1 MRAMNNLHEAI
12 IFLAAAVIAVP
23 IFKRLGLGAV
33 LGYLTAGILIGPA
46 ALGLISDVDHI
57 LHFAELGVVL
67 LLFIIGLELQP
78 SRLWALRRNVFGWGS
93 FQLFMTTALLAAGG
107 MLLGEPPR
115 AAIVVGLVLALSSTA
130 FALQMLAERNE
141 LTTRHGRSA
150 FAVLL
155 FQDIAVVP
163 LLAIVP
169 LLGDGGTSGGSGWIA
184 FAEGVAV
191 LLAVVFGGRII
202 LRYGLRVVA
211 STNVREILTA
221 TALLVAL
228 GTALVVE
235 VGGLSMALGAF
246 IAGMLLAD
254 SEFRHQLEADIEP
267 FKGLLLGL
275 FFIAVGMSVN
285 IDLILH
291 KPLQVVGL
299 AVALVSIKALVL
311 FAQGKLQGLST
322 TAARNFALS
331 ISQGGEFA
339 FVILGIAVTALVIDA
354 ALAELLIVVVTLS
367 MAVTP
372 LLLALNDWL
381 AGRAAEPEPS
391 YQTPPDEENP
401 VIIAG
406 FGRFGQIVAR
416 ILRARQIRFTALD
429 ISQEQVDFVAK
440 YGNKIYYGDASRL
453 DLLHAAKAAS
463 AKVFVLAVDDVDA
476 SLKIAE
482 IVAQHFPQLKV
493 YARARNRKHA
503 YQLLDMGVKI
513 IRRETFHSAVELAAD
528 VLQGVGLKPQDARN
542 SADRFK
548 QHDIDRLFAG
558 REHHTDEQKMMELAK
573 SAAQELEEL
582 FNEDLVQENPR

>member
-1 MRAMNNLHEAI
+1 MTQLHEAI

-23 IFKRLGLGAV
+23 LFKRLGLGAV
-33 LGYLTAGILIGPA
+33 LGYLAAGILIGPA
-46 ALGLISDVDHI
+46 AFGFINDVDHI

-93 FQLFMTTALLAAGG
+93 FQLFVSAALLAMGSL
-107 MLLGEPPR
+107 LLGVPLR
-115 AAIVVGLVLALSSTA
+115 AAIVVGFVLALSSTA

-169 LLGDGGTSGGSGWIA
+169 LLGDASAGSDGGWLA
-184 FAEGVAV
+184 FAKGVAV
-191 LLAVVFGGRII
+191 LLVVVFGGRIV
-202 LRYGLRVVA
+202 LRYGLRIIA
-211 STNVREILTA
+211 NTNVREILTA
-221 TALLVAL
+221 TALLTAL
-228 GTALVVE
+228 GTALLVE

-254 SEFRHQLEADIEP
+254 SEFRHQLEADIQP

-275 FFIAVGMSVN
+275 FFMAVGMSVN
-285 IDLILH
+285 IDLIAQQ
-291 KPLQVVGL
+291 PLQVAGL
-299 AVALVSIKALVL
+299 ALALVVVKAVVL
-311 FAQGKLQGLST
+311 FVQGKLQGLST
-322 TAARNFALS
+322 TAAKNFALS
-331 ISQGGEFA
+331 IAQGGEFA
-339 FVILGIAVTALVIDA
+339 FVILGIAVTALVIEPL
-354 ALAELLIVVVTLS
+354 LAELLIVVVTLS
-367 MAVTP
+367 MATTP
-372 LLLALNDWL
+372 VLLALNDWL
-381 AGRAAEPEPS
+381 AGRATKLEADYE
-391 YQTPPDEENP
+391 TPVDEDNP

-406 FGRFGQIVAR
+406 FGRFGQIIAR
-416 ILRARQIRFTALD
+416 ILRARKIHFTALD
-429 ISQEQVDFVAK
+429 ISQERVDFVSK

-453 DLLHAAKAAS
+453 DLLQAANASS
-463 AKVFVLAVDDVDA
+463 AKVFVLAVDDVAA

-503 YQLLDMGVKI
+503 YQLLDLGVKV
-513 IRRETFHSAVELAAD
+513 IRRETFHSAVDLAAE
-528 VLQGVGLKPQDARN
+528 VLQGVGLKPQAARQA
-542 SADRFK
+542 ADRFK
-548 QHDIDRLFAG
+548 QHDIDRLFTS

-582 FNEDLVQENPR
+582 FVEDLVQEEKP

>member
-1 MRAMNNLHEAI
+1 MNQLHTAI

-23 IFKRLGLGAV
+23 VFKRLGLGAV
-33 LGYLTAGILIGPA
+33 LGYLAAGILIGPA
-46 ALGLISDVDHI
+46 AFGLIDDVDHI

-93 FQLFMTTALLAAGG
+93 FQLLVSAALLTAAGL
-107 MLLGEPPR
+107 LLGVPLR
-115 AAIVVGLVLALSSTA
+115 AAIVVGFVLALSSTA

-169 LLGDGGTSGGSGWIA
+169 LLGDAGASGDSAWLA
-184 FAEGVAV
+184 FAKGVAV
-191 LLAVVFGGRII
+191 LLVVVFGGRII
-202 LRYGLRVVA
+202 LRYGLRIIA
-211 STNVREILTA
+211 NTNVREILTA
-221 TALLVAL
+221 TALLTAL
-228 GTALVVE
+228 GTALLVE

-275 FFIAVGMSVN
+275 FFMAVGMSVN
-285 IDLILH
+285 IDLIAQ
-291 KPLQVVGL
+291 KPLQVAGL
-299 AVALVSIKALVL
+299 AIGLVAIKALVI
-311 FAQGKLQGLST
+311 FVQGKLQGLST
-322 TAARNFALS
+322 TAAKNFALS
-331 ISQGGEFA
+331 IAQGGEFA
-339 FVILGIAVTALVIDA
+339 FVILGIAVTALVIDS
-354 ALAELLIVVVTLS
+354 ALADLLIVVVTLS

-372 LLLALNDWL
+372 VLLTLNDWL
-381 AGRAAEPEPS
+381 ARRATKPEAD
-391 YQTPPDEENP
+391 YETPVDEDNP

-406 FGRFGQIVAR
+406 FGRFGQIIAR
-416 ILRARQIRFTALD
+416 ILRARKIHFTALD
-429 ISQEQVDFVAK
+429 ISQEQVDFVSK

-453 DLLHAAKAAS
+453 DLLQAANAGT
-463 AKVFVLAVDDVDA
+463 AKVFVLAVDDVEA

-503 YQLLDMGVKI
+503 YQLLDLGVKI

-528 VLQGVGLKPQDARN
+528 VLQGAGLKSQAARQA
-542 SADRFK
+542 ADRFK
-548 QHDIDRLFAG
+548 QHDIDRLFAS
-558 REHHTDEQKMMELAK
+558 REHHTDEQKMLELAK

-582 FNEDLVQENPR
+582 FVEDLVQDEKL